1 MLVYQRV
8 PVLLTEQHYLGS
20 HAYLHCPHSLWIGWE
35 IRLLIRLTRAQLEQ
49 LGCIA
54 ENISNIPVVPH
65 KAVAEV
71 SKIGN
76 L

>member
-1 MLVYQRV
+1 MVILYVWMWILMDIDGLYSNNS
-8 PVLLTEQHYLGS
+8 LL
-20 HAYLHCPHSLWIGWE
+20 
-35 IRLLIRLTRAQLEQ
+35 
-49 LGCIA
+49 
-54 ENISNIPVVPH
+54 PVVPH